1 MRLPALILLTCLA
14 LLTASA
20 QETLDRVLVVVDQ
33 DVILESEVSQ
43 ELQRHLM
50 ENRLDPAT
58 LGEGLEQIKLDLV
71 QAMIDNKVLYAV
83 ARQDTNIVVSDRDVE
98 RRVQERLD
106 AILRQVGGERRLEE
120 MMGQPLK
127 AVRQT
132 LAKTM
137 RERVYVEEA
146 QRRKLGKVEVT
157 RQEVEAFHEAW
168 QDSLPPVGESVR
180 LSQIFLGWKPSQ
192 ASEARARFLADSLHA
207 LLKADP
213 GRLGELAV
221 AFSQD
226 PGSAAENGS
235 IGRTKRGSLVRP
247 YEEAA
252 YRLNPG
258 ELADPVRSEYGWHL
272 IRLDAREGEYIETS
286 HILIKLVPTPEDRQL
301 IYDRADSLYQALQD
315 GTEFAALAR
324 RFTDHAFTR
333 NNGGDLGWIELE
345 QLQPLLR
352 SRVRE
357 LKEGETARPMR
368 AEVEGQEGMQ
378 IVRLVERRPERRP
391 SLDADWSQL
400 SEIALNYK
408 KQQLLK
414 AWAGEL
420 RERVYIH
427 VVD

>member
-1 MRLPALILLTCLA
+1 MRLFALMLLACLA
-14 LLTASA
+14 LRPVAA

-58 LGEGLEQIKLDLV
+58 MGEALEQLKMDLV

-83 ARQDTNIVVSDRDVE
+83 ARQDTNIIVTDKDVE

-106 AILRQVGGERRLEE
+106 GILRQVGGERRLEE

-127 AVRQT
+127 AIRQT
-132 LAKTM
+132 LTKTL
-137 RERVYVEEA
+137 RERAYVEEA

-157 RQEVEAFHEAW
+157 RQEVEAFHKAW
-168 QDSLPPVGESVR
+168 QDSLPAVGESVR
-180 LSQIFLGWKPSQ
+180 LSQIFLGWKPSA
-192 ASEARARFLADSLHA
+192 ASESRARILADSLFT
-207 LLKADP
+207 LLKQEPD
-213 GRLGELAV
+213 RLGELAT

-226 PGSAAENGS
+226 PGSAAANGS

-258 ELADPVRSEYGWHL
+258 ELAGPVRSEYGWHL

-286 HILIKLVPTPEDRQL
+286 HILIKLEPTAEDRQL

-315 GTEFAALAR
+315 GADFAELAR
-324 RFTDHAFTR
+324 RHTDHAFTR

-357 LKEGETARPMR
+357 LKEGETARPLR
-368 AEVEGQEGMQ
+368 GEVEGKEGMQ

-391 SLDADWSQL
+391 SLESDWSQL
-400 SEIALNYK
+400 ADIALSYK
-408 KQQLLK
+408 KQELLK
-414 AWAGEL
+414 EWAAEL

>member
-1 MRLPALILLTCLA
+1 MRLLA
-14 LLTASA
+14 LMLLACLVLRPSAA

-50 ENRLDPAT
+50 ENRLDPST
-58 LGEGLEQIKLDLV
+58 MGEALEQLKMDLV
-71 QAMIDNKVLYAV
+71 QAMIDSKVLYAV
-83 ARQDTNIVVSDRDVE
+83 ARQDTNITVTDKDVE
-98 RRVQERLD
+98 WRVQDRLD
-106 AILRQVGGERRLEE
+106 GILRQVGGERRLEE

-127 AVRQT
+127 AIRQT
-132 LAKTM
+132 LTKTL
-137 RERVYVEEA
+137 RERAYVEEA

-168 QDSLPPVGESVR
+168 QDSLPAVGESVR
-180 LSQIFLGWKPSQ
+180 LSQIFLGWKPSA
-192 ASEARARFLADSLHA
+192 ASEARARFLADSLFA
-207 LLKADP
+207 LLKEDP
-213 GRLGELAV
+213 TRLGELAA

-226 PGSAAENGS
+226 PGSAAANGS

-258 ELADPVRSEYGWHL
+258 ELAGPVRSEYGWHL

-286 HILIKLVPTPEDRQL
+286 HILIKLEPTAEDRQL

-315 GTEFAALAR
+315 GADFAELAR
-324 RFTDHAFTR
+324 RHTDHAFTR

-357 LKEGETARPMR
+357 LKEGETARPLR
-368 AEVEGQEGMQ
+368 GEVEGKEGMQ
-378 IVRLVERRPERRP
+378 IIRLVERRPERRP
-391 SLDADWSQL
+391 SLESDWSQL
-400 SEIALNYK
+400 ADIALNYK
-408 KQQLLK
+408 KQELLK
-414 AWAGEL
+414 EWAAEL
-420 RERVYIH
+420 RERVYIQ